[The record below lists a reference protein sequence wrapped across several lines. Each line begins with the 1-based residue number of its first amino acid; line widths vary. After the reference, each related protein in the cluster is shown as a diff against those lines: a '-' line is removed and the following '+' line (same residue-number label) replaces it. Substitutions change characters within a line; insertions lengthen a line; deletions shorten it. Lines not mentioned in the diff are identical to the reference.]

1 MNTNQSKGNRMEGF
15 QEFSIHISKN
25 IAKRIDEISKESG
38 KSTIETIV
46 YLLNLALDPESQAP
60 SAEDKRSLDSSI
72 GDS

>member
-1 MNTNQSKGNRMEGF
+1 MNTIQLKGNRMEGF
-15 QEFSIHISKN
+15 QEFSIHIPKN

-46 YLLNLALDPESQAP
+46 YLLNLALDPKSQVP
-60 SAEDKRSLDSSI
+60 SAEDKRSPDSSI